1 MSSLYEVRNQ
11 FAMLVYTTTQWQQ
24 VQQQQQQMHTTED
37 ADNRF

>member
-1 MSSLYEVRNQ
+1 MSSLFEVRNQ

-24 VQQQQQQMHTTED
+24 VQQQQMHTTED